1 MAFVRKR
8 RSAAGH
14 LSTALVEA
22 YRDEEGRPR
31 QRVLVNLHGCE
42 TPLEALAKLAVQRKR
57 LRVERQEIDA
67 FLTETADA
75 PALSVEVALN
85 PEKFNLSATG
95 YAELNGFL
103 RKRKKAAAR
112 LDRITA
118 LQGVIQRD
126 GVVIH
131 QHVDASKKKVQRAI
145 KAYQEQLTAAENMV
159 AGSDFSITMAKIRHT
174 EAKRKFARLSLP
186 GEAPEPYDADI
197 VQMMI
202 NMGADE

>member
-1 MAFVRKR
+1 M
-8 RSAAGH
+8 
-14 LSTALVEA
+14 
-22 YRDEEGRPR
+22 
-31 QRVLVNLHGCE
+31 LVNLHGCE

-95 YAELNGFL
+95 YAELYAALNGFL

-126 GVVIH
+126 GVVIR